1 MKRGTA
7 LSHAKGYRLLDLL
20 RTHLK
25 LALSHTPPVP
35 SPFPRSAKPACRLS
49 RWPAAVEREPSPE
62 ALDGSSP
69 ELGQPEGNR
78 GERRRREAALSQV
91 TKRKSP
97 EFC

>member
-49 RWPAAVEREPSPE
+49 RWPAAVERVYRVGASGAPQRTLLS
-62 ALDGSSP
+62 LMSR
-69 ELGQPEGNR
+69 LGKVSKG
-78 GERRRREAALSQV
+78 
-91 TKRKSP
+91 
-97 EFC
+97 